1 MSKNIERL
9 LEKLIEQNEQQN
21 SKLPERALEEATSER
36 TVFGQEIGMTES
48 LETNTKILKH
58 MVNGAPLKIVNY
70 IIGRDA
76 KTNVKV
82 FYIEGK
88 VDTTTLKRVMK
99 KISLLEIDYMFNAEV
114 IADELKVKGSGLFPT
129 TKFTER
135 FETIASDLMQG
146 KVVIIAD
153 HTPYALVA
161 PLLFWELFQTENE
174 YTTSYGS
181 FANRLMR
188 MFGFLVTVF
197 LPSIYVAVERFHSG
211 SIESEVING
220 WFHGKEVLGAF
231 WEMAFILFILRIT
244 FDVSLHI
251 YKSLTIMITVLA
263 TLVVGEHALT
273 IHLISPAG
281 LVVAG
286 LNQLCVFLVL
296 VKGIVPLSTTL
307 RWLMLIVAY
316 FLGFSGLIVAF
327 TLFFLWATYL
337 KPYGIPYLTPIL
349 PFRPRELKDVLWR
362 GNLKTII
369 NSKHSFRE

>member
-1 MSKNIERL
+1 MSKNIEKL
-9 LEKLIEQNEQQN
+9 LEKLIEQNEKQD
-21 SKLPERALEEATSER
+21 SKLPERSLEEATSER
-36 TVFGQEIGMTES
+36 TVYGQEIGMTES
-48 LETNTKILKH
+48 LDTNTKILKH
-58 MVNGAPLKIVNY
+58 MVNGAPLKIIKY
-70 IIGRDA
+70 LIGRDA
-76 KTNVKV
+76 KTGVNV
-82 FYIEGK
+82 FYIDGR
-88 VDTTTLKRVMK
+88 VDHITLKRVMNK
-99 KISLLEIDYMFNAEV
+99 VSNLDVDYMFNAEV
-114 IADELKVKGSGLFPT
+114 IADELKIKDSGLFPM

-135 FETIASDLMQG
+135 FETIASDLLQG

-174 YTTSYGS
+174 YTTSYG
-181 FANRLMR
+181 ALVNRLMR
-188 MFGFLVTVF
+188 MFGFLATVF

-220 WFHGKEVLGAF
+220 WFHGKEVLNAF
-231 WEMAFILFILRIT
+231 WEMVFILFILRIT

-316 FLGFSGLIVAF
+316 FFGFNGLIITF
-327 TLFFLWATYL
+327 TLCFLWATYL

-349 PFRPRELKDVLWR
+349 PFRPWELKDVLWR

-369 NSKHSFRE
+369 NSKHSYRE